1 MHLPESKPR
10 PANWK
15 VVLTS
20 PIILAA
26 LLFPAGAYAV
36 DPSPSPSPSVSAS
49 PSVSPTP
56 DVSPSPS
63 PSPEVSVDPMPVIYD
78 IDTASSPSV
87 VVNKK
92 RPLNPKTYIPANLKK
107 YPGSSV
113 KLAAPARDALVLM
126 AAAMKKAGAGTLVL
140 NSGYRSYASQKIIHA
155 AKVSQLGLKAGEALA
170 ARPGYSE
177 HQTGLAADVSA
188 YKQGCAIYTCFSATK
203 AGKWLAENAWQYGFV
218 IRYPY
223 GQTKITGYQFEPW
236 HLRFIGLEIATD
248 MRAKNILTVEK
259 YFSLP
264 NAPKY

>member
-1 MHLPESKPR
+1 MHLPRSKPK

-15 VVLTS
+15 VVLTT

-56 DVSPSPS
+56 DASPSPS

>member
-1 MHLPESKPR
+1 MHLPNSKPK

-15 VVLTS
+15 VLLTTPIVLV
-20 PIILAA
+20 A
-26 LLFPAGAYAV
+26 LLFPISAYAEGETPSPSPSESV
-36 DPSPSPSPSVSAS
+36 IESPSPSPSPSDLLN
-49 PSVSPTP
+49 SVYDINTANSPT
-56 DVSPSPS
+56 
-63 PSPEVSVDPMPVIYD
+63 
-78 IDTASSPSV
+78 V

-92 RPLNPKTYIPANLKK
+92 RPLKPKTYVPANLKK
-107 YPGSSV
+107 YPKSSV
-113 KLAAPARDALVLM
+113 ELAAPARDALVLL
-126 AAAMKKAGAGTLVL
+126 AAAMKSEGAGTLVL
-140 NSGYRSYASQKIIHA
+140 NSGYRKYTEQKRIHSRA
-155 AKVSQLGLKAGEALA
+155 VSLRGLKAGEALA

-236 HLRFIGLEIATD
+236 HLRFVGLEIATD
-248 MRAKNILTVEK
+248 MRSKNVLTLEK
-259 YFSLP
+259 YFALP

>member
-1 MHLPESKPR
+1 MHLPTSKPR

-20 PIILAA
+20 PIILLT
-26 LLFPAGAYAV
+26 LLFPVGAYAV

-56 DVSPSPS
+56 DASPSPS

-92 RPLNPKTYIPANLKK
+92 RPLNPKTYIPANLKR

-264 NAPKY
+264 SAPKY

>member
-1 MHLPESKPR
+1 MHLPNSKPK

-15 VVLTS
+15 VLLSTPLV
-20 PIILAA
+20 LAA
-26 LLFPAGAYAV
+26 LLFPISAYAEGESPSPSPSASV
-36 DPSPSPSPSVSAS
+36 IESPSPSPSPSDLEGF
-49 PSVSPTP
+49 PT
-56 DVSPSPS
+56 V
-63 PSPEVSVDPMPVIYD
+63 YD
-78 IDTASSPSV
+78 IDTASSPTV

-92 RPLNPKTYIPANLKK
+92 RPLTPKTYVPANLKK
-107 YPGSSV
+107 YPGSGA
-113 KLAAPARDALVLM
+113 KLAAPARDALVSM
-126 AAAMKKAGAGTLVL
+126 AAAMKSAGAGTLVL
-140 NSGYRSYASQKIIHA
+140 NSGYRSYESQSRIHKN
-155 AKVSQLGLKAGEALA
+155 KVLQLGLKAGEALA

-236 HLRFIGLEIATD
+236 HLRFVGLEIATD
-248 MRAKNILTVEK
+248 MRSKNVLTLEK
-259 YFSLP
+259 YFALP

>member
-1 MHLPESKPR
+1 
-10 PANWK
+10 
-15 VVLTS
+15 
-20 PIILAA
+20 
-26 LLFPAGAYAV
+26 
-36 DPSPSPSPSVSAS
+36 
-49 PSVSPTP
+49 
-56 DVSPSPS
+56 
-63 PSPEVSVDPMPVIYD
+63 MPVIYD

-92 RPLNPKTYIPANLKK
+92 RPLNPKTYIPANLKR

>member
-1 MHLPESKPR
+1 
-10 PANWK
+10 
-15 VVLTS
+15 
-20 PIILAA
+20 
-26 LLFPAGAYAV
+26 
-36 DPSPSPSPSVSAS
+36 
-49 PSVSPTP
+49 VSPTP

-63 PSPEVSVDPMPVIYD
+63 SSPDASVDPMPVIYD

-155 AKVSQLGLKAGEALA
+155 AKVGQLGLKAGEALA

-188 YKQGCAIYTCFSATK
+188 YKQGCAIYTCFSGTK
-203 AGKWLAENAWQYGFV
+203 AGRWLAENAWQYGFV

-248 MRAKNILTVEK
+248 MKAKSILTVEK

-264 NAPKY
+264 SAPKY

>member
-1 MHLPESKPR
+1 MHLPTRKPK

-20 PIILAA
+20 PIILLA

-36 DPSPSPSPSVSAS
+36 DPSPSPSPSLSAS
-49 PSVSPTP
+49 PSVSASP
-56 DVSPSPS
+56 DTSPSPS
-63 PSPEVSVDPMPVIYD
+63 PSPEASVDPMPVIYD
-78 IDTASSPSV
+78 IDTASSASV

-92 RPLNPKTYIPANLKK
+92 RPLNPKTYVPANLKK

-248 MRAKNILTVEK
+248 MKAKNILTIEK

>member
-1 MHLPESKPR
+1 MHLPNSKPR

-15 VVLTS
+15 VVLTT
-20 PIILAA
+20 PILLLA
-26 LLFPAGAYAV
+26 LLFPVSAAAEGE
-36 DPSPSPSPSVSAS
+36 SPSPSPSVSAS
-49 PSVSPTP
+49 PSVSVSP
-56 DVSPSPS
+56 DASASPSPS
-63 PSPEVSVDPMPVIYD
+63 PSDLEQFPTIYD

-107 YPGSSV
+107 YPSSAA

-155 AKVSQLGLKAGEALA
+155 AKVAQLGLKAGEALA

-236 HLRFIGLEIATD
+236 HLRFVGLEIATD
-248 MRAKNILTVEK
+248 MRSQNILTLEK

>member
-1 MHLPESKPR
+1 MHLPRSKPK

-15 VVLTS
+15 VVLTT

-56 DVSPSPS
+56 DASPSPS

-107 YPGSSV
+107 YPGSAV

>member
-1 MHLPESKPR
+1 MHQPNSKPK

-15 VVLTS
+15 VVLTTT
-20 PIILAA
+20 ILLLAM
-26 LLFPAGAYAV
+26 LFPVSAAAEGE
-36 DPSPSPSPSVSAS
+36 SPSPSPSVSAS
-49 PSVSPTP
+49 PSVSVSP
-56 DVSPSPS
+56 DASASPSPS
-63 PSPEVSVDPMPVIYD
+63 PSDLEQFPTIYD

-107 YPGSSV
+107 YPGSAV

-155 AKVSQLGLKAGEALA
+155 AKVAQLGLKAGEALA

-236 HLRFIGLEIATD
+236 HLRFVGLEIATD
-248 MRAKNILTVEK
+248 MRSQNILTLEK

>member
-1 MHLPESKPR
+1 
-10 PANWK
+10 
-15 VVLTS
+15 
-20 PIILAA
+20 
-26 LLFPAGAYAV
+26 
-36 DPSPSPSPSVSAS
+36 
-49 PSVSPTP
+49 
-56 DVSPSPS
+56 
-63 PSPEVSVDPMPVIYD
+63 MPVIYD

>member
-1 MHLPESKPR
+1 MHLPTRKPK

-20 PIILAA
+20 PIILLA

-36 DPSPSPSPSVSAS
+36 DPSPSPSPSLSAS
-49 PSVSPTP
+49 PSVSASP
-56 DVSPSPS
+56 DTSPSPS
-63 PSPEVSVDPMPVIYD
+63 PSPEASVDPMPVIYD